1 MTLGNYDMIA
11 VIDAPNDET
20 LAKHVLTLGAG
31 SNLRTVTLKAFTE
44 ESYRAIIADL
54 A

>member
-20 LAKHVLTLGAG
+20 LGG
-31 SNLRTVTLKAFTE
+31 ELKRGGGGE
-44 ESYRAIIADL
+44 KG
-54 A
+54 